1 MKVNVKDVDF
11 SVMNLKNIG
20 SKPVEQ
26 PILKELKLSIDKTDG
41 NVQLLDTC
49 RQYWDSLY
57 EFRAR
62 RMKARKYARGDQ
74 WHELI
79 EDPDTGDTI
88 TEEDY
93 IKSQGKIPFKENII
107 RQLVKNLL
115 GQYRT
120 NPTVSTIIA
129 RDRDEAKLAEM
140 LSIALRNVYDLN
152 YVRELDARNLE
163 EFLISG
169 AVISKVGYK
178 YWKERNME
186 DVYIENINPNRIFFN
201 TDISD
206 FRLFDLR
213 LIGEIIDTTI
223 DDIVS
228 VFAEDEAAE
237 ERIKSWYTNY
247 DIPETPVDD
256 ALSAQQNDNIDF
268 YTPAEVHKCRVIA
281 VWQLKSEWR
290 VYAHDYLDGS
300 YNIVDYTLDD
310 IKKLNEYRL
319 SMAEQNGVDKESIPL
334 IEAWKRKEQFWYF
347 KFLTPYG
354 QCLSEG
360 ETPYEHGEHPY
371 SCVFYPMLDGEV
383 WGLVEDLIDT
393 QRSINHLTSLYSSII
408 GASAKGV
415 LLVPEEAIPDDM
427 DIDDFSD
434 EWTKFNGV
442 IKIKTKAGVTMP
454 KQVSSNSTNIGI
466 SELLAYKL
474 KLIQDISGVQNA
486 IQGQA
491 PKSGTPASLYA
502 QEAQNA
508 TINSKDMLSVFSFQK
523 QRRDTKILKVLR
535 QFYKEKRYL
544 AMAGSDYNEEAR
556 EYDPDKVRNLDFD
569 VKVAESQD
577 TPIFRNMM
585 DDMLF
590 RLLEGN
596 MIDVKMFLEN
606 SNFPFAEKLLETIK
620 QREEQMAGGQQNM
633 SPEMMKQINETGQQ
647 ANEQANPEA
656 MAMLDRMM
664 KNK

>member
-1 MKVNVKDVDF
+1 MRINIENIDYSLLNKSNV
-11 SVMNLKNIG
+11 G
-20 SKPVEQ
+20 TKPVEQ
-26 PILKELKLSIDKTDG
+26 PILKELKISVDKT
-41 NVQLLDTC
+41 NENIQLLDTC

-62 RMKARKYARGDQ
+62 RKKCRKYARGDQ

-79 EDPDTGDTI
+79 EDPDTGETI

-107 RQLVKNLL
+107 RQLIKNLL

-120 NPTVSTIIA
+120 NPTVSSIVA

-152 YVRELDARNLE
+152 FIRELDARNLE

-169 AVISKVGYK
+169 AAISKIGYR

-186 DVYIENINPNRIFFN
+186 DIYIENINPNRIFFN

-206 FRLFDLR
+206 VRLFDLR
-213 LIGEIIDTTI
+213 LIGEIVDTTI
-223 DDIVS
+223 GEIIS
-228 VFAEDEAAE
+228 VFAKDEDEE
-237 ERIKSWYTNY
+237 EKIKSWYTNY
-247 DIPETPVDD
+247 NLPETPVSK
-256 ALSAQQNDNIDF
+256 ALSAQSNDNIDF
-268 YTPAEVHKCRVIA
+268 YIPSEIHKCRVIA

-310 IKKLNEYRL
+310 IKKLNDYRIE
-319 SMAEQNGVDKESIPL
+319 MGEKNGVPEEKLLL
-334 IEAWKRKEQFWYF
+334 IEAKKVKEQFWYF

-354 QCLSEG
+354 QCLREG

-371 SCVFYPMLDGEV
+371 SQVLYPMLDGEV

-415 LLVPEEAIPDDM
+415 LLVPEDAIPDDM

-434 EWTKFNGV
+434 EWTKYNGV
-442 IKIKTKAGVTMP
+442 IKIKAKPGVQLP
-454 KQVSSNSTNIGI
+454 KQITANSTNIGI

-474 KLIQDISGVQNA
+474 KLIQDISGVHSA

-508 TINSKDMLSVFSFQK
+508 TINSKDMLAVYSLYK
-523 QRRDTKILKVLR
+523 QRRDTKILKTLR

-544 AMAGSDYNEEAR
+544 AMAGNDYDEEAR
-556 EYDPDKVRNLDFD
+556 LYDPDKVRNLDFD
-569 VKVAESQD
+569 VKIADSQD
-577 TPIFRNMM
+577 TPVFRNMM
-585 DDMLF
+585 DDTLF

-596 MIDVKMFLEN
+596 LIDVKMFLEN
-606 SNFPFAEKLLETIK
+606 SNLPFAEKLLDTIK
-620 QREEQMAGGQQNM
+620 KREEQMAQGQMGQGQM
-633 SPEMMKQINETGQQ
+633 TPELMQQLNEAKGQTPADPQ
-647 ANEQANPEA
+647 AME
-656 MAMLDRMM
+656 ML
-664 KNK
+664 NKMLK